1 MLRSRRILKNWHS
14 EQSKKNSNDVEAFDR
29 FRAFFTLWKNT
40 SAAPGAS
47 MPAKKKYSIAG
58 KKISVPAGKS
68 FFYSQEKSESR
79 PAIFCF
85 KASDI

>member
-1 MLRSRRILKNWHS
+1 MEEYFGSTRSKHAG
-14 EQSKKNSNDVEAFDR
+14 E
-29 FRAFFTLWKNT
+29 
-40 SAAPGAS
+40 
-47 MPAKKKYSIAG
+47 KKYSIAG

>member
-1 MLRSRRILKNWHS
+1 
-14 EQSKKNSNDVEAFDR
+14 
-29 FRAFFTLWKNT
+29 
-40 SAAPGAS
+40 